1 MKAPAHVRVPD
12 RVSGLALAAGAGGA
26 AVRPFR
32 EWQALLPALVWAYAG
47 RVGAQVRHSLEMR
60 TQRMT
65 AWLITRGRV
74 RLVSDDTVLT
84 VRRGEWVFFCGRF
97 QKHDFS
103 PAAELVSVSLR
114 VPADGEAVWRH
125 APFVVKAARHPELE
139 RAARALID
147 LVEAHAP
154 TAMAGLAHRAMPPA
168 EAARIGARALEW
180 AAVCMEVR
188 RVAGVT
194 SEEERAGEGAGGK
207 AGGRRRGH
215 PKVARALERLTEAP
229 LHERYAVARLAG
241 EVGLSPGHLEQ
252 LFVRELG
259 TTPRRLREHY
269 RRSEAGYRVRHS
281 DVSLKQIA
289 WELGF
294 CSASH
299 FSNWFRR
306 VFGQSPRAWRRG

>member
-1 MKAPAHVRVPD
+1 MKAPALVQAPD
-12 RVSGLALAAGAGGA
+12 RVFGRALAAGAGE
-26 AVRPFR
+26 RPFR
-32 EWQALLPALVWAYAG
+32 EWQALLPTLIWAYAG
-47 RVGAQVRHSLEMR
+47 RVDAQVRHSLEMR

-65 AWLITRGRV
+65 AWLITRGQV
-74 RLVSDDTVLT
+74 RLVSDDTALV
-84 VRRGEWVFFCGRF
+84 VRRGAWVFFCGRF

-139 RAARALID
+139 RAARALIG

-154 TAMAGLAHRAMPPA
+154 TAMAGLAHRTMPPA

-188 RVAGVT
+188 RAAGM
-194 SEEERAGEGAGGK
+194 SPEEER

-229 LHERYAVARLAG
+229 LHERYPEARLAK

-269 RRSEAGYRVRHS
+269 RRREARYRVGHS
-281 DVSLKQIA
+281 DVSLKQVA

-294 CSASH
+294 GSASH

-306 VFGQSPRAWRRG
+306 VFGQSPRAWRRERGGQPEG